1 MNKQIKL
8 WQSIL
13 STVLVAAVILT
24 GVFVYVGKLRS
35 GVEQL
40 YDGAQQLADGSN
52 QIEDGL
58 SQVNDGTGSLNDGL
72 KQYTDGVAQ
81 VDGGLGTLSDGL
93 GTYTDGVAQVDKG
106 LGSLQSGLKTYTS
119 GVASIKSGTDTAL
132 TSAAIP
138 TFANFMGT
146 DNPETLSL
154 LANQIVAEAQV
165 NGYSTATNYAR
176 DFVRGSIF
184 GGSQAEYD
192 RIMNDPNLASDD
204 ATKGATTA
212 SVTAYLTNNAATNV
226 GKMAAA
232 TPANGATTQE
242 ILAAYTTNAV
252 AGSGNA
258 LPSLA
263 TKAGNGT
270 ASAAELALLGA
281 TAQASGYSGDA
292 TGIGQLCVAVGAGT
306 ADPTKVGA
314 GLMAL
319 MYSASSSVTAADIAG
334 LGSSATA
341 DRAKRTMADAS
352 LASYPKLIAGLAVM
366 YKAIY
371 DVSQGSGQ
379 LVAANKD
386 LMGGV
391 KQLKDGT
398 GQLTANNSTIMD
410 GLSQLKDG
418 TGQLVSNND
427 ALLSGS
433 SQLSDGSGQ
442 LYDGSQTLSDGL
454 GTLVDGVHTLLKGV
468 GGK

>member
-13 STVLVAAVILT
+13 STVIVAAVILT

-40 YDGAQQLADGSN
+40 YDGAQQLADGSG
-52 QIEDGL
+52 QLKDGL

-81 VDGGLGTLSDGL
+81 VDDGLGTLSDGL

-138 TFANFMGT
+138 TFAAFMGT
-146 DNPETLSL
+146 DNPQTLEL

-176 DFVRGSIF
+176 DFVRGSVF
-184 GGSQAEYD
+184 GGNQAEMD
-192 RIMNDPNLASDD
+192 RIMNDPNLASDE
-204 ATKGATTA
+204 AAGAA
-212 SVTAYLTNNAATNV
+212 GNAAVVSYVTEHA
-226 GKMAAA
+226 MDQA
-232 TPANGATTQE
+232 TIGAMLASKP
-242 ILAAYTTNAV
+242 LAAKGLDYTLQQIMTTDALASYRVSACYV
-252 AGSGNA
+252 ATCN
-258 LPSLA
+258 
-263 TKAGNGT
+263 
-270 ASAAELALLGA
+270 SA
-281 TAQASGYSGDA
+281 
-292 TGIGQLCVAVGAGT
+292 
-306 ADPTKVGA
+306 
-314 GLMAL
+314 
-319 MYSASSSVTAADIAG
+319 AADIGGIAKN
-334 LGSSATA
+334 STA

-352 LASYPKLIAGLAVM
+352 MASYPKLIAGLAVM

-371 DVSQGSGQ
+371 DVNDGSKQ
-379 LVAANKD
+379 LVAANGD

-398 GQLTANNSTIMD
+398 SQLTANNSTIMN

>member
-119 GVASIKSGTDTAL
+119 GVASIKTGTDAAL
-132 TSAAIP
+132 TQAAIP
-138 TFANFMGT
+138 TFAAFMGT
-146 DNPETLSL
+146 DNPGTLSL

-176 DFVRGSIF
+176 DFVRGSVF
-184 GGSQAEYD
+184 AGNQAEMD

-204 ATKGATTA
+204 ATKATTGA
-212 SVTAYLTNNAATNV
+212 AIKSYVGNNYAT
-226 GKMAAA
+226 KAAA
-232 TPANGATTQE
+232 MANTQPFATSGINITYAQ
-242 ILAAYTTNAV
+242 LVSAYTTYAGVANADGNV
-252 AGSGNA
+252 ATASGLDANVAYIDGLVAQSTGYTLDQIQGGPGGNTAAITAAGSV
-258 LPSLA
+258 L
-263 TKAGNGT
+263 TAG
-270 ASAAELALLGA
+270 AFVSAA
-281 TAQASGYSGDA
+281 S
-292 TGIGQLCVAVGAGT
+292 V
-306 ADPTKVGA
+306 
-314 GLMAL
+314 
-319 MYSASSSVTAADIAG
+319 SAEDIAG
-334 LGSSATA
+334 LGSTYTA

-352 LASYPKLIAGLAVM
+352 MASYPKLIAGLAVM

-371 DVSQGSGQ
+371 DVNDGSKQ
-379 LVAANKD
+379 LVAANSD